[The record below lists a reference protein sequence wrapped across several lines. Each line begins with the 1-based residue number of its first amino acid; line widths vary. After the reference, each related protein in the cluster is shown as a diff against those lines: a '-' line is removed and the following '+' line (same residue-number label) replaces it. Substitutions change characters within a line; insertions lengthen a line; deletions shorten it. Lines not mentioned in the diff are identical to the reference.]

1 MRRTSQSPTETR
13 RYTPAM
19 KRLLVIIG
27 AIVVVAGLAVGLV
40 LFKPWLLFVDVRVDD
55 ALPTITQPSASAE
68 PTPGATAAPA
78 PPEPELLSTGTF
90 ISHEHTTS
98 GTVSIVEQP
107 DGSRVLAIA
116 GLDTSNGPDVHVWLS
131 ASDVV
136 EGFDGWFVAGG
147 APYLDLGLIK
157 GNVGD
162 QVYEIPADA
171 DLSQYRSVA
180 LWCVQFSVSFGAAQ
194 LAAS

>member
-1 MRRTSQSPTETR
+1 
-13 RYTPAM
+13 M
-19 KRLLVIIG
+19 KRTLLIVG
-27 AIVVVAGLAVGLV
+27 AIVVVAGLVVGFV

-55 ALPTITQPSASAE
+55 ALPTFASPSATSDPAPSAS
-68 PTPGATAAPA
+68 PTPP
-78 PPEPELLSTGTF
+78 PPEPQLLSTGTF
-90 ISHEHTTS
+90 TSHEHATS

-194 LAAS
+194 LAF

>member
-1 MRRTSQSPTETR
+1 
-13 RYTPAM
+13 M
-19 KRLLVIIG
+19 KRTLLILG
-27 AIVVVAGLAVGLV
+27 GIVAVAGLVVGLV

-55 ALPTITQPSASAE
+55 ALPTATQATGSPTLDPTATADPEPAE
-68 PTPGATAAPA
+68 PIVLA
-78 PPEPELLSTGTF
+78 SGTF
-90 ISHEHTTS
+90 TSHEHETS

-136 EGFDGWFVAGG
+136 EGFEGWFVAGG

-157 GNVGD
+157 GNLGD
-162 QVYEIPADA
+162 QVYEIPPDA

-194 LAAS
+194 LSAN

>member
-1 MRRTSQSPTETR
+1 
-13 RYTPAM
+13 M
-19 KRLLVIIG
+19 KRTFVVVG
-27 AIVVVAGLAVGLV
+27 AILVVSALAVGLV
-40 LFKPWLLFVDVRVDD
+40 VFKPWLLFVDVRVDD
-55 ALPTITQPSASAE
+55 ALPTVTHASESPTPDPSA
-68 PTPGATAAPA
+68 TTD
-78 PPEPELLSTGTF
+78 PEPAGPIVLATGSFT
-90 ISHEHTTS
+90 SHEHETS
-98 GTVSIVEQP
+98 GAVSIVAQP

-136 EGFDGWFVAGG
+136 EGFDGWYVAGG

-157 GNVGD
+157 GNLGD

-194 LAAS
+194 LATVVG

>member
-1 MRRTSQSPTETR
+1 
-13 RYTPAM
+13 M
-19 KRLLVIIG
+19 KRTLLILG
-27 AIVVVAGLAVGLV
+27 AIVVVAGLVVALV
-40 LFKPWLLFVDVRVDD
+40 VLKPWLLFIDVRVDD
-55 ALPTITQPSASAE
+55 ALPTFASPSATADPAPSDS
-68 PTPGATAAPA
+68 PTPQ
-78 PPEPELLSTGTF
+78 PPEPQLLSTGTF
-90 ISHEHTTS
+90 TSHEHTTS

-162 QVYEIPADA
+162 QVYEIPADS

-194 LAAS
+194 LGAAG

>member
-1 MRRTSQSPTETR
+1 
-13 RYTPAM
+13 M
-19 KRLLVIIG
+19 KRTLLILG
-27 AIVVVAGLAVGLV
+27 SIVVVVGLAVGFV
-40 LFKPWLLFVDVRVDD
+40 VFKPWLLFIDVRVDD
-55 ALPTITQPSASAE
+55 TLPTITQPTE
-68 PTPGATAAPA
+68 LPTPDPTATPD
-78 PPEPELLSTGTF
+78 PEPAGPIVLATGTF
-90 ISHEHTTS
+90 TSHEHDTS

-157 GNVGD
+157 GNLGD

-194 LAAS
+194 LAAGG

>member
-1 MRRTSQSPTETR
+1 
-13 RYTPAM
+13 M
-19 KRLLVIIG
+19 KRLLIIIG
-27 AIVVVAGLAVGLV
+27 AIVVVAGLTVGLV

-55 ALPTITQPSASAE
+55 ALPTVTQPSASAE
-68 PTPGATAAPA
+68 PTPGATEE
-78 PPEPELLSTGTF
+78 PEPEAPLLLSGGSF

-98 GTVSIVEQP
+98 GTVSIIEQP
-107 DGSRVLAIA
+107 DGTRVLSIEN
-116 GLDTSNGPDVHVWLS
+116 LDTSNGPDVHVWLS

-157 GNVGD
+157 GNLGN

-194 LAAS
+194 LNPVVGQDG

>member
-1 MRRTSQSPTETR
+1 MRRT
-13 RYTPAM
+13 
-19 KRLLVIIG
+19 LLIVG
-27 AIVVVAGLAVGLV
+27 AIAVVAGLTVGLL

-55 ALPTITQPSASAE
+55 ALPTFSSPSATSDPAPSTS
-68 PTPGATAAPA
+68 PTPQ
-78 PPEPELLSTGTF
+78 PPEPQLLATGTF
-90 ISHEHTTS
+90 TSHEHPTS

-136 EGFDGWFVAGG
+136 EGFDGWYVAGG
-147 APYLDLGLIK
+147 APFVDLGPIK
-157 GNVGD
+157 GNLGD
-162 QVYEIPADA
+162 QVYDIPADA

-194 LAAS
+194 LVAS

>member
-1 MRRTSQSPTETR
+1 MRRT
-13 RYTPAM
+13 
-19 KRLLVIIG
+19 LLIVG
-27 AIVVVAGLAVGLV
+27 AIAVVAGLTVGLL

-55 ALPTITQPSASAE
+55 ALPTTTQPTELPTPDPTATAE
-68 PTPGATAAPA
+68 PEPA
-78 PPEPELLSTGTF
+78 EPVVLASGTF
-90 ISHEHTTS
+90 TSHEHDTS

-157 GNVGD
+157 GNLGD
-162 QVYEIPADA
+162 QVYEIPPDA

-194 LAAS
+194 LAAG

>member
-1 MRRTSQSPTETR
+1 
-13 RYTPAM
+13 M
-19 KRLLVIIG
+19 KRTLLIVG
-27 AIVVVAGLAVGLV
+27 AIVLVAGLTVGLL

-55 ALPTITQPSASAE
+55 ALPTTTQPTGL
-68 PTPGATAAPA
+68 PTPDPTATAD
-78 PPEPELLSTGTF
+78 PEPAAPIVLASGTF
-90 ISHEHTTS
+90 TSHEHETS
-98 GTVSIVEQP
+98 GSVSIVEQP

-157 GNVGD
+157 GNLGD
-162 QVYEIPADA
+162 QVYEIPPDA

-194 LAAS
+194 LAAG